1 MIAHYSF
8 LWAQDDNVMT
18 EQKCHFIF
26 GDTLIMSSSP
36 CELFFF
42 FLRFLQ
48 LQFPVSFLSFY
59 FKLRGC
65 LILSFERSLH
75 CTRSFGLMQCNGRS
89 TIVKHVL

>member
-26 GDTLIMSSSP
+26 GDTLVMSSSP

-42 FLRFLQ
+42 FKIPAAAISCFVSVFL
-48 LQFPVSFLSFY
+48 F
-59 FKLRGC
+59 
-65 LILSFERSLH
+65 
-75 CTRSFGLMQCNGRS
+75 
-89 TIVKHVL
+89 